1 MMAVRDLG
9 RSIGDQKAACEALG
23 IPRASYYRHFQPENP
38 DKERPRPPLALT
50 AQEEQSVLD
59 ELHSERFQD
68 KAPQEVYAT
77 LLDEGRYLCSIRT
90 MYRILE
96 KHQEANDRRS
106 QVRRTEYPKPELLA
120 TGPNQV
126 WSWDITKLKGPAKWT
141 YFYLYVILD
150 IFSRYIVGWMVAE
163 RESSTLA
170 ERLIFETCEKQ
181 GIVEGQLTIHADRG
195 SSMRSKPVAHLL
207 SDLGVTK
214 THTRP
219 YTSNDNPYSE
229 SQFKTY
235 KHCPEFPGRFGSIQH
250 SRDFSRYFIGWY
262 NTEHRHTGLNLL
274 TPEQVH
280 YGEGEQVIESRNQ
293 VLHQAYMQHPQRFKN
308 KAPKH
313 APLPQ
318 EVWINKPQGEN
329 AGV

>member
-1 MMAVRDLG
+1 V
-9 RSIGDQKAACEALG
+9 
-23 IPRASYYRHFQPENP
+23 PE
-38 DKERPRPPLALT
+38 KERPKPPLALT
-50 AQEEQSVLD
+50 EKEEKAVLE
-59 ELHSERFQD
+59 ELHSRRFQD
-68 KAPQEVYAT
+68 KAPQEVYAA

-96 KHQEANDRRS
+96 KHNELKERRQQVDRS
-106 QVRRTEYPKPELLA
+106 HYVKPELLA

-150 IFSRYIVGWMVAE
+150 IFSRYVVGWMVAE
-163 RESSTLA
+163 RESSALA
-170 ERLIFETCEKQ
+170 TRLIWETCEKQ
-181 GIVEGQLTIHADRG
+181 GIIDGQLTIHADRG

-207 SDLGVTK
+207 ADLGVTR

-229 SQFKTY
+229 SNFKTY

-280 YGEGEQVIESRNQ
+280 YGEGEKVIESRNQ
-293 VLHQAYMQHPQRFKN
+293 VLHQAYMRHPKRFKH

-318 EVWINKPQGEN
+318 EVWINKPQE
-329 AGV
+329 